1 MALYGQDI
9 EQVRQLAAQLNSKAG
24 DIQNVISQLTSA
36 VNSVEWRGPDAE
48 RFKSDWQ
55 GQHVPQLKQ
64 IVSALQNAS
73 QQANR
78 NASEQQQASS

>member
-1 MALYGQDI
+1 MALIGQDV

-24 DIQNVISQLTSA
+24 DIQTVISQLSSA
-36 VNSVEWRGPDAE
+36 VNSVEWRGSDAE

-64 IVSALQNAS
+64 IVSALQEAS
-73 QQANR
+73 QRATQ
-78 NASEQQQASS
+78 NAAEQQQASS

>member
-9 EQVRQLAAQLNSKAG
+9 EQVKQLAAQLNSKAG
-24 DIQNVISQLTSA
+24 DIQNVISQLTSK

-64 IVSALQNAS
+64 IVTALQTAS
-73 QQANR
+73 QKASK

>member
-9 EQVRQLAAQLNSKAG
+9 EQVKQLAAQLNSKAG

-64 IVSALQNAS
+64 IVSALETAS
-73 QQANR
+73 QKAR
-78 NASEQQQASS
+78 TNAAEQQQASS

>member
-9 EQVRQLAAQLNSKAG
+9 EQVKQLAAQLNSKAS

-64 IVSALQNAS
+64 IVSALQTAS
-73 QQANR
+73 QKASK
-78 NASEQQQASS
+78 NAAEQQQASS

>member
-9 EQVRQLAAQLNSKAG
+9 EQVKQLAAQLNSKAG

-64 IVSALQNAS
+64 IVTALQTAS
-73 QQANR
+73 QKASK